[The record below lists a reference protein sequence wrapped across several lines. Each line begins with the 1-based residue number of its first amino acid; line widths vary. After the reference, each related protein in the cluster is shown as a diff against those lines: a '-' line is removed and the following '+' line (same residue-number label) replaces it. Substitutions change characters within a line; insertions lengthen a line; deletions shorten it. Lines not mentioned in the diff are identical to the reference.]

1 MGFGQRA
8 GNFNELGR
16 INSIRPS
23 SGTPMTQVESFE
35 ITSSG
40 QPASVIHARD
50 PIFKPGTEIVLDANA
65 TFFTPV
71 ESYDAKGVPQYSQFV
86 VNANV
91 GSSLLVSE
99 YKELFPVTKPG
110 TMSTRGSWAAD
121 TNSGAATRT
130 PRAVSQPQTY
140 RREGLVQI
148 SLVTSN
154 DPDPEVAY
162 SDEGVNWCSIGFDNF
177 FFNSTAE
184 TATVSS
190 SHRTFNKYLVGAG
203 ATNSAIAS
211 GTGGYSSIANSF
223 GSGSST
229 YNTNGVYRSNVVP
242 FLRKNDGTD
251 IAPGTQYYLKTNV
264 TFAGA
269 SVNASATLNGTISG
283 SFGGVTFP
291 EGYSEFTIGD
301 DPVYKSVPDS
311 GHYIVSVKVDGVA
324 ETISD
329 SDRADTTNGFSKTFT
344 DITGNKSIEAVFG
357 YRIVSSAAG
366 SAGGDHTVTPLGNA
380 YYEEGTEVTYTFG
393 SVPDSITLN
402 TVAQTVSGTTFTFVV
417 TANADL
423 VATFS

>member
-50 PIFKPGTEIVLDANA
+50 PIFKPGTETVLESNA

-86 VNANV
+86 VNANA
-91 GSSLLVSE
+91 GSSLLVSQ

-110 TMSTRGSWAAD
+110 TMSTRSSWAAG
-121 TNSGAATRT
+121 TNSGAASIT
-130 PRAVSQPQTY
+130 PRPIAEAQTY
-140 RREGLVQI
+140 RREGTVQI

-154 DPDPEVAY
+154 DADPEVAY
-162 SDEGVNWCSIGFDNF
+162 SDDGVNWCSISFDSF
-177 FFNSTAE
+177 FFNTSAGTAS
-184 TATVSS
+184 VSS
-190 SHRTFNKYLVGAG
+190 SYRSFKKYLVGSG
-203 ATNSAIAS
+203 ATNSAFAS
-211 GTGGYSSIANSF
+211 GTAYSSSASSF
-223 GSGSST
+223 AEGSTT
-229 YNTNGVYRSNVVP
+229 YNTNGIYRSKVVP
-242 FLRKNDGTD
+242 FLRKND
-251 IAPGTQYYLKTNV
+251 GTQYYLKTNV

-324 ETISD
+324 ETVSD
-329 SDRADTTNGFSKTFT
+329 SERADTTDGFSKTFT

>member
-16 INSIRPS
+16 VNSIKPS
-23 SGTPMTQVESFE
+23 SGTPMTQVESYE

-50 PIFKPGTEIVLDANA
+50 PIFQPGTETVLDANA
-65 TFFTPV
+65 TFFEPV

-86 VNANV
+86 VNADV
-91 GSSLLVSE
+91 GASLLVSQ
-99 YKELFPVTKPG
+99 YFELFPVTRPG
-110 TMSTRGSWAAD
+110 TMSVRRSWASG
-121 TNSGAATRT
+121 TNSGVATIT
-130 PRAVSQPQTY
+130 PRAVRQPQTY
-140 RREGLVQI
+140 RREGLVEI

-154 DPDPEVAY
+154 DADPEVAY
-162 SDEGVNWCSIGFDNF
+162 SDDGVSWCSIAFDNF

-190 SHRTFNKYLVGAG
+190 SHRTFNKYLVGAD
-203 ATNSAIAS
+203 ATTSAVAS

-223 GSGSST
+223 ASGAT
-229 YNTNGVYRSNVVP
+229 GYNTNGVYRSKVVP
-242 FLRKNDGTD
+242 FLRKNDGT
-251 IAPGTQYYLKTNV
+251 PYYLKTNV

-269 SVNASATLNGTISG
+269 SVNASATENGTISG

-329 SDRADTTNGFSKTFT
+329 SERADTTDGFSKTFNN
-344 DITGNKSIEAVFG
+344 ISGNKSIDAVFG
-357 YRIVSSAAG
+357 YRIVASAT
-366 SAGGDHTVTPLGNA
+366 GGTGTITPSGNQYFA
-380 YYEEGTEVTYTFG
+380 EDTEVTFTFNQT
-393 SVPDSITLN
+393 PDSIALGG
-402 TVAQTVSGTTFTFVV
+402 VAQTVSGTTFTFVV

>member
-50 PIFKPGTEIVLDANA
+50 PIFKPGTETVLDANA
-65 TFFTPV
+65 TFFTPT

-91 GSSLLVSE
+91 GSSLLVSQ

-110 TMSTRGSWAAD
+110 TMSTRSSWAAG
-121 TNSGAATRT
+121 TNSGAASIT
-130 PRAVSQPQTY
+130 PRPIAEAQTY
-140 RREGLVQI
+140 RREGTVQI

-154 DPDPEVAY
+154 DADPEVAY
-162 SDEGVNWCSIGFDNF
+162 SDDGVNWCSISFDSF
-177 FFNSTAE
+177 FFNTSAGTAS
-184 TATVSS
+184 VSS
-190 SHRTFNKYLVGAG
+190 SYRSFKKYLVGSG
-203 ATNSAIAS
+203 ATNSAFAS
-211 GTGGYSSIANSF
+211 GTAYSSSASSF
-223 GSGSST
+223 AEGSTT
-229 YNTNGVYRSNVVP
+229 YNTNGIYRSKVVP
-242 FLRKNDGTD
+242 FLRKND
-251 IAPGTQYYLKTNV
+251 GTQYYLKTNV

-283 SFGGVTFP
+283 SLGGVTFP

-324 ETISD
+324 ETVSD
-329 SDRADTTNGFSKTFT
+329 SERADTTDGFSKTFT

-393 SVPDSITLN
+393 SVPDSITLGGV
-402 TVAQTVSGTTFTFVV
+402 TQTVSGTTFTFVV

>member
-16 INSIRPS
+16 VNSIRPS
-23 SGTPMTQVESFE
+23 SGTPMTQVESYE

-50 PIFKPGTEIVLDANA
+50 PIFKPGTETVLDANA
-65 TFFTPV
+65 TFFEPV

-91 GSSLLVSE
+91 GSSLLVSQ
-99 YKELFPVTKPG
+99 YKELFPVTRPG

-121 TNSGAATRT
+121 TNGG
-130 PRAVSQPQTY
+130 AVSLVPRVVKQPQTY

-154 DPDPEVAY
+154 EADTEVAY
-162 SDEGVNWCSIGFDNF
+162 SDDGVNWCSIAFDNF
-177 FFNSTAE
+177 FFNTTAE

-190 SHRTFNKYLVGAG
+190 SHRTFNKYLRGSG
-203 ATNSAIAS
+203 ATNSIFAS

-223 GSGSST
+223 GFGSGS
-229 YNTNGVYRSNVVP
+229 YNTNGIYRSKVVP
-242 FLRKNDGTD
+242 FLRKND
-251 IAPGTQYYLKTNV
+251 GTQYYLKTNV
-264 TFAGA
+264 TFSGA
-269 SVNASATLNGTISG
+269 SVNASATENGTISG
-283 SFGGVTFP
+283 SFGGETFP

-301 DPVYKSVPDS
+301 DPIYKSVPDS

-329 SDRADTTNGFSKTFT
+329 SERADSTDGFSKTFT
-344 DITGNKSIEAVFG
+344 DISGNKSIEAVFG
-357 YRIVSSAAG
+357 YRIVSSTAG
-366 SAGGDHTVTPLGNA
+366 PSDPAHTVSPLGNA

-393 SVPDSITLN
+393 ETPASISLGG
-402 TVAQTVSGTTFTFVV
+402 VAQTVSGTTFSFVV

-423 VATFS
+423 VVTFS

>member
-1 MGFGQRA
+1 
-8 GNFNELGR
+8 
-16 INSIRPS
+16 
-23 SGTPMTQVESFE
+23 MTQVESFE

-50 PIFKPGTEIVLDANA
+50 PIFKPGTETVLDANA
-65 TFFTPV
+65 AFFTPT

-91 GSSLLVSE
+91 GSSLLVSQ

-110 TMSTRGSWAAD
+110 TMSTRSSWAAG
-121 TNSGAATRT
+121 TNSGAASIT
-130 PRAVSQPQTY
+130 PRPIAEAQTY
-140 RREGLVQI
+140 RREGTVQI

-154 DPDPEVAY
+154 DADPEVAY
-162 SDEGVNWCSIGFDNF
+162 SDDGVNWCSISFDSF
-177 FFNSTAE
+177 FFNTSAGTAS
-184 TATVSS
+184 VSS
-190 SHRTFNKYLVGAG
+190 SYRSFKKYLVGSG
-203 ATNSAIAS
+203 ATNSAFAS
-211 GTGGYSSIANSF
+211 GTAYSSSASSF
-223 GSGSST
+223 AEGSTT
-229 YNTNGVYRSNVVP
+229 YNTNGIYRSKVVP
-242 FLRKNDGTD
+242 FLRKND
-251 IAPGTQYYLKTNV
+251 GTQYYLKTNV

-324 ETISD
+324 ETVSD
-329 SDRADTTNGFSKTFT
+329 SERADTTDGFSKTFT

-393 SVPDSITLN
+393 SVPDSITLGGV
-402 TVAQTVSGTTFTFVV
+402 TQTVSGTTFTFVV